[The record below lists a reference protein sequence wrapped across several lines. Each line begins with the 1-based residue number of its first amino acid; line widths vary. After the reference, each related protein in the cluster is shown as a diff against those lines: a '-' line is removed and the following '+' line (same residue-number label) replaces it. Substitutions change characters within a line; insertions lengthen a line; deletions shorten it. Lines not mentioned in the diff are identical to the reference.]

1 MPLLTTLGFA
11 ASAAGAVKGLI
22 GGSKMAS
29 DARKGLQNFE
39 YQDLSVGAFDQMKPS
54 LELEQQA
61 MNRLSEQRAGAVD
74 VAAGLGGS
82 EAMAMLSASEEQIGQ
97 KEMNLLG
104 TMMKEESRIQ
114 QLQAQDFQQR
124 RAMQEQRDMQELQSL
139 QQQLQA
145 GEQMQASALQGLGET
160 AMAAG
165 LGKMQIETQGGKNP
179 LIKKSLKETDLGGL
193 LLGKKGTQGG
203 GLIGGFGSG
212 KGLLGLLGKGLTG
225 KTGGKGGIL
234 GFIKGLLPF

>member
-1 MPLLTTLGFA
+1 MPFLTTLGFA

-29 DARKGLQNFE
+29 DARKGFQNFQ
-39 YQDLSVGAFDQMKPS
+39 YQDLSVSAFDDSKPS
-54 LELEQQA
+54 LGVEREA
-61 MNRLSEQRAGAVD
+61 MKRLGEQRAGMYEV
-74 VAAGLGGS
+74 GQGMSGS
-82 EAMAMLSASEEQIGQ
+82 EAMAFLSAGEEQIGQ
-97 KEMNLLG
+97 KEIDLLG
-104 TMMKEESRIQ
+104 LMQKEESRIQ

-139 QQQLQA
+139 QQQLYA

-165 LGKMQIETQGGKNP
+165 LGKMQLETQGGKNP
-179 LIKKSLKETDLGGL
+179 LVKKSLKETDLGGL

-225 KTGGKGGIL
+225 KRGGKGGIL

>member
-1 MPLLTTLGFA
+1 MPLLSTIGLATSL
-11 ASAAGAVKGLI
+11 AGAAKGFL
-22 GGSKMAS
+22 GGSQMSS
-29 DARKGLQNFE
+29 DARKGLQNLEF
-39 YQDLSVGAFDQMKPS
+39 QDLSIGAFDRMKAS
-54 LELEQQA
+54 MEAEKRALEKS
-61 MNRLSEQRAGAVD
+61 SEMRFGAVD
-74 VAAGLGGS
+74 VAQGLSGS
-82 EAMAMLSASEEQIGQ
+82 EAMNFLSAMEERIGE
-97 KEMNLLG
+97 KEKDVFGSLI
-104 TMMKEESRIQ
+104 KEESRI
-114 QLQAQDFQQR
+114 AQIQGQDRQQR

-139 QQQLQA
+139 QQQLYA

-165 LGKMQIETQGGKNP
+165 LGKMQLETQGGKNP
-179 LIKKSLKETDLGGL
+179 LVKKSFKETDLGGL